1 VPYLETPFN
10 TTNSYITQLDC
21 DVPWIPSQNPP
32 REDAQIY
39 YVDADPLNSSI
50 GFSFFPADGRWKADS
65 YTAITQ
71 LIRYLSSMPKLQRTL
86 NTETYKRRWEDLQKV
101 YSTKQDALAKLA
113 TPPSDGS
120 LDIHHVGAALKTA
133 VPEDT
138 VFAVEAA
145 TCAMDLSD
153 QLQVKIPGSWI
164 NSGGAGLGWSGGA
177 ALGIKLAHDSAGHKS
192 PSFIC
197 QVVGD
202 GCFLFSVPSSVYW
215 IASRYEIPVLT
226 VVLNNRGKKGF

>member
-1 VPYLETPFN
+1 V
-10 TTNSYITQLDC
+10 
-21 DVPWIPSQNPP
+21 DV
-32 REDAQIY
+32 
-39 YVDADPLNSSI
+39 DPLNSSI

-71 LIRYLSSMPKLQRTL
+71 LSRHLSTTPKLQEVL
-86 NTETYKRRWEDLQKV
+86 DMECYKQRRADLQQA
-101 YSTKQDALAKLA
+101 YSAKKESLLILA

-120 LDIHHVGAALKTA
+120 LDIHHVGSALKAA
-133 VPEDT
+133 VPSDT
-138 VFAVEAA
+138 TFVVEAA

-153 QLQVKIPGSWI
+153 QLQVTNPGSWI

-177 ALGIKLAHDSAGHKS
+177 ALGVKLALDAAGS
-192 PSFIC
+192 PSFVC

-215 IASRYEIPVLT
+215 IASRYGIPVLT
-226 VVLNNRGKKGF
+226 VVLNNRGKQ